1 MANIAKAAIMR
12 AKIEGVL
19 TDLMVKTT
27 ADNVYVDGTTTLASH
42 LTTLAAKYDVETLQ
56 QAVDTLGALAQKD
69 TVSQDDLDEALAA
82 LIAGKAEAS
91 ALDEVAGKV
100 DTLIGD
106 DSGKSVRTIAS
117 EELAAKLIG
126 DNAKE
131 SLDSL
136 EEIAAWIQEHPED
149 AAAMNAAIATKA
161 DKTDLEAYQT
171 SNNARVDALEADSH
185 AHANQDVLDGISAA
199 HVTAWNGKGNIYY
212 SPTEPVNMT
221 ENDLWFALVE

>member
-1 MANIAKAAIMR
+1 MR
-12 AKIEGVL
+12 AKIEGIL

-27 ADNVYVDGTTTLASH
+27 TDNVYVDGTTTLASY
-42 LTTLAAKYDVETLQ
+42 LTTLAAKSDVETLQ

-69 TVSQDDLDEALAA
+69 TVSQEDLDEALAA
-82 LIAGKAEAS
+82 LIASKADAS
-91 ALDEVAGKV
+91 VLDEVAGKV
-100 DTLIGD
+100 NTLIGD
-106 DSGKSVRTIAS
+106 DSGKSVRTIAN

-131 SLDSL
+131 SLDTL
-136 EEIAAWIQEHPED
+136 EEIAAWIQSHPDD

-171 SNNARVDALEADSH
+171 SNNARVDALEAVSH
-185 AHANQDVLDGISAA
+185 AHANHDVLDGISAD
-199 HVTAWNGKGNIYY
+199 HVTAWNGKGNIFY
-212 SPTEPVNMT
+212 SATEPENMT